1 MALLKS
7 WSSKLHSTHNSA
19 LYLELSQIVI
29 IMSSGSIVFEFGNFW
44 HKLAD
49 QSSLKDQDKQQIGF
63 FVIRFTV
70 RYSDRLVATASIKV
84 LDFLCHAKGC
94 GICPPVTPA
103 L

>member
-7 WSSKLHSTHNSA
+7 WSSKLHSTQNSA
-19 LYLELSQIVI
+19 LYLELSQII
-29 IMSSGSIVFEFGNFW
+29 LIMSSGSIVFEFGNFW

-70 RYSDRLVATASIKV
+70 KSSDRLLANFSFPTHEGS
-84 LDFLCHAKGC
+84 
-94 GICPPVTPA
+94 GICLPVSAA